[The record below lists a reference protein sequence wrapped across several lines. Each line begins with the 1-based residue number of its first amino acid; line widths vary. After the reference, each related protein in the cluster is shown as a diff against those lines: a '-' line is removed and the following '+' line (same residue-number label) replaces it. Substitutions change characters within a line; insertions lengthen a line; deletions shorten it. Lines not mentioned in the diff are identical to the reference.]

1 MEEPEFREKMIFLD
15 RVCESFLRGV
25 TACFLMSTRSRSL
38 SEDSLSLRLTDD
50 YIQSAVSIR
59 AMAMNGAHDPAK
71 RELRFLLEASVKYL
85 LVDQRLPSSSFSD
98 KLQFLKDKVPRS
110 SVDIVDELALSG
122 LPAAE
127 QVLLKSEVKD
137 VYAKL
142 SAFVHP
148 SIAQIQ
154 EDVSRYSRGEYLGF
168 ESARDVER
176 FAENSFRVF
185 DIVLV
190 LLFHGVGLGLA
201 GDIFTAALDSVSDWK
216 FHKGKY
222 TQVLSRH
229 FDYKVERKR
238 TES

>member
-1 MEEPEFREKMIFLD
+1 MEQPEFREKMVFLD

-59 AMAMNGAHDPAK
+59 AMATNGAQDPAK
-71 RELRFLLEASVKYL
+71 RELRFLVEASVKYL
-85 LVDQRLPSSSFSD
+85 LVDQKLPSSSFAD
-98 KLQFLKDKVPRS
+98 KLQFLRDKVPRS
-110 SVDIVDELALSG
+110 SVDIVDELVLSG
-122 LPAAE
+122 LPATE
-127 QVLLKSEVKD
+127 QTGLKNEVKD
-137 VYAKL
+137 IYAKL

-148 SIAQIQ
+148 SITQIQ
-154 EDVSRYSRGEYLGF
+154 EDINRYARGEFLGF

-176 FAENSFRVF
+176 FAELAFRVF

-190 LLFHGVGLGLA
+190 LLFHSIGLGLA
-201 GDIFTAALDSVSDWK
+201 GDIFTAALDSMDDWK

-222 TQVLSRH
+222 TQILSSH

-238 TES
+238 EV